1 MVREYVTLYV
11 CCLRTLRMALDMYNV
26 ALTRIVGIVVAV
38 IFRITYNDKIRVIR
52 YHHKYSRLVM
62 VTFTYY
68 PTIGC

>member
-1 MVREYVTLYV
+1 
-11 CCLRTLRMALDMYNV
+11 MALDMYNV

-52 YHHKYSRLVM
+52 YHPKYSRLVM